1 MQGELL
7 QAGVDG
13 DHLGA
18 SHLLVPS
25 FDVCAFARFDP
36 VELVCHAP
44 IIDRALR
51 EVESAG
57 RAQGAQDQP
66 AGITPSSV
74 EAAAR
79 GLAAY
84 LAPTPLQYSRAF
96 TDKARCYV
104 HIKVESIQPI
114 RAFKVRGALTKVM
127 RLHPEERSAGVI
139 TASAGNHGQGVAYA
153 AAAFN
158 IPATVYV
165 PETANQLKVEAIRR
179 LGAQVVPAGRNYND
193 AYLEAMRHTEKG
205 GATFVHAF
213 DDPDVIAGQGT
224 IAVELLRDLED
235 VDTVLVPI
243 GGGGLIGGIAMYLKE
258 RRPKVKVIGAEPVG
272 ADGMHRSLAAGRIV
286 TLDRVNT
293 IADGLAA
300 SAPGKLTF
308 ELAKRYVD
316 EVLLIEETEML
327 RAIRLVFEWEH
338 LLAEPAG
345 AAAIAA
351 LLYHYRPS
359 PNEKV
364 VVVLSGANVTDE
376 VMIRAL
382 KSR

>member
-1 MQGELL
+1 MLRELPETR
-7 QAGVDG
+7 VDG
-13 DHLGA
+13 NHLG
-18 SHLLVPS
+18 SPHLLVPV
-25 FDVCAFARFDP
+25 FDVCTFPRFDP
-36 VELVCHAP
+36 VELVSHPP

-51 EVESAG
+51 EVESDIVG
-57 RAQGAQDQP
+57 V
-66 AGITPSSV
+66 TPSSV

-79 GLAAY
+79 DLAPY

-127 RLHPEERSAGVI
+127 RMHPEERSKGVI

-153 AAAFN
+153 AATFN

-193 AYLEAMRHTEKG
+193 AYLEAMRHQEQG

-213 DDPDVIAGQGT
+213 DDPDVVAGQGT
-224 IAVELLRDLED
+224 IAVELLRDLAD

-243 GGGGLIGGIAMYLKE
+243 GGGGLIGGISLYLKE
-258 RRPKVKVIGAEPVG
+258 KRPHVKVIGAEPAG
-272 ADGMHRSLAAGRIV
+272 ADSMYRSLKAGRIV
-286 TLDRVNT
+286 TLERVNT

-316 EVLLIEETEML
+316 DVVIVQEAEML

-351 LLYHYRPS
+351 LLYHYSPS

-364 VVVLSGANVTDE
+364 AVILSGANVTDE
-376 VMIRAL
+376 VMVRAL

>member
-1 MQGELL
+1 MRT
-7 QAGVDG
+7 
-13 DHLGA
+13 
-18 SHLLVPS
+18 
-25 FDVCAFARFDP
+25 FTRFDP
-36 VELVCHAP
+36 IEVVSHAP

-51 EVESAG
+51 EVEYETAG
-57 RAQGAQDQP
+57 L
-66 AGITPSSV
+66 TPSSV

-79 GLAAY
+79 DLAAY

-104 HIKVESIQPI
+104 HIKIESIQPI

-153 AAAFN
+153 AGVFK

-193 AYLEAMRHTEKG
+193 AYLEAMRQQEQS

-213 DDPDVIAGQGT
+213 DDPDVIAGQGS

-243 GGGGLIGGIAMYLKE
+243 GGGGLIGGISLYLKE
-258 RRPKVKVIGAEPVG
+258 KRPQIKVVGAEPTG
-272 ADGMHRSLAAGRIV
+272 ADGMRRSLEAGRIV

-316 EVLLIEETEML
+316 EVVLVEEAEML
-327 RAIRLVFEWEH
+327 RAIRLMFEWEH

-345 AAAIAA
+345 AAALAA
-351 LLYHYRPS
+351 LLYHYSPG

-364 VVVLSGANVTDE
+364 VVLLSGANITDE